1 MARLFVDFDI
11 LARST
16 DAVRNYKAGDVIF
29 KEGDEGEEFFII
41 RSGIVSIRLGN
52 RTLQTIGEGEVFGE
66 MALIDSEPR
75 SATVVAETD
84 CVVVPVG
91 EKQFLF
97 MTSEAPYFALNLMRV
112 LVQRLRLANKAMPGH
127 S

>member
-1 MARLFVDFDI
+1 MARPFVDFDI

-16 DAVRNYKAGDVIF
+16 DAVRSYKAGDVIF

-41 RSGIVSIRLGN
+41 KSGTVSIRLGN

-84 CVVVPVG
+84 CVVVPVS

-97 MTSEAPYFALNLMRV
+97 MTSEAPYFGLNVMRV
-112 LVQRLRLANKAMPGH
+112 LVQRLRLANKALPGH
-127 S
+127 